1 MTQEALKLALEAL
14 EGVLD
19 DAPKVLDA
27 SISGGLYEVVQCREA
42 ITAIK
47 EALREHAMRE
57 VQRLGQEIEQE
68 PVANVKFMRQV
79 LSVAIAVLYEHY
91 KDDVLRVFTLDDLQT
106 VIDLSDSLRPQQ
118 VEDIYKRAW
127 DILEVATLPQRT
139 EQEPWCMKMNGCK
152 TKCEDCPVE
161 VVEPEPEQEPVAY
174 WKEHAQGLQ
183 RDYDS
188 LLAEFQAQRT
198 WVGLTNEELTDLFY
212 NTNLGQ
218 QSAVAQAIALLKQKN
233 T

>member
-1 MTQEALKLALEAL
+1 MKHKALIRRLQISCL
-14 EGVLD
+14 GLD
-19 DAPKVLDA
+19 RIDPLCLLVDD
-27 SISGGLYEVVQCREA
+27 VV
-42 ITAIK
+42 
-47 EALREHAMRE
+47 EALRENAMRE

-68 PVANVKFMRQV
+68 PVANVQFMRQV

-161 VVEPEPEQEPVAY
+161 VVEPEQEPVCPDCKAKVLY
-174 WKEHAQGLQ
+174 ECVACSSNN
-183 RDYDS
+183 YPP
-188 LLAEFQAQRT
+188 QRT
-198 WVGLTNEELTDLFY
+198 WVGLTEEEILAEIPITTHRPATSF
-212 NTNLGQ
+212 
-218 QSAVAQAIALLKQKN
+218 ARAIEAKLKEKN
-233 T
+233 NAA